1 MTDTD
6 VIRAIPTEI
15 FNNGR
20 LDLID
25 KYIAEDFTEHAAVPP
40 GFPAGREGFRVY
52 VEQLRSAFP
61 DFQLDVT
68 GQYQDGDTYI
78 LRGRC
83 SGTMTG
89 DFMGMPAANKK
100 ASWDEI
106 DIVRMGNGKV
116 IEHWGVE
123 DQLSMLQ
130 QLGFAP
136 PPTGT

>member
-1 MTDTD
+1 MADAD

-15 FNNGR
+15 FTNGR

-25 KYIAEDFTEHAAVPP
+25 EYFAKDYTEHAAVPP
-40 GFPAGREGFRVY
+40 GFPEGREGFRVY
-52 VEQLRSAFP
+52 VEQLRAAFP

-68 GQYQDGDTYI
+68 RQYQDGDTYI
-78 LRGRC
+78 MHCRC

-100 ASWDEI
+100 ASWDAI
-106 DIVRMGNGKV
+106 DIVRMSDGKV

-130 QLGFAP
+130 QLGFVP
-136 PPTGT
+136 PPPGM